1 MKQSLRVLGA
11 SLTLPLTAWLG
22 LGCAQVPPLRAAFQ
36 SAPPHLEAQ
45 GPGTVFGGVECAV
58 VDALIY
64 AYRQAQKA
72 RDGRMRGGTIHAAG
86 GGYSYDEIVVAG
98 RRDPN
103 RISYPLKP
111 QDVARFHVYA
121 PVRNVNGIRIS
132 ERPTKEDR
140 RSVRFVDPLHRPLY
154 VLHPSLAIRAYHSED
169 HEIVEVA
176 NLRRPA
182 QPQRVAAAVPA
193 PPRPFGPT
201 CRNRYSS
208 DVAQSPFEV
217 PLLTPTRKS
226 SVP

>member
-11 SLTLPLTAWLG
+11 SLALTLTAWLG

-36 SAPPHLEAQ
+36 TAPPHLEAQ

-64 AYRQAQKA
+64 AYRQAQEA

-121 PVRNVNGIRIS
+121 PVRYVRGIS
-132 ERPTKEDR
+132 ERPTKADR

-154 VLHPSLAIRAYHSED
+154 VLHPSLAIRAYRGED
-169 HEIVEVA
+169 LEIVQVA

-182 QPQRVAAAVPA
+182 RPQRVAGAVPA
-193 PPRPFGPT
+193 RGVHGICRPAGWE
-201 CRNRYSS
+201 
-208 DVAQSPFEV
+208 AHG
-217 PLLTPTRKS
+217 
-226 SVP
+226 